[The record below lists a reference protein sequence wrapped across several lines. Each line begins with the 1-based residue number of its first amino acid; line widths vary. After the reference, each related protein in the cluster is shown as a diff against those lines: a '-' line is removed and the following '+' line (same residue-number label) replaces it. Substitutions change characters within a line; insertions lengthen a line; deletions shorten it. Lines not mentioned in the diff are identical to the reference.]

1 MVDQSIIDRYIE
13 ESTVNM
19 MSLSKRKAKNVIT
32 SFLLLKPEVKFSDL
46 TRDDLIEMFSML
58 ALISQNSFHNRKSE
72 IKDFAKWMNENGYAT
87 DEIIYNIS
95 SIQYSDIDRTPYF
108 DKYYFKDL
116 TDLYDAMEEVF
127 SERGSE
133 FDTFRVSAILVWCGL
148 EVKEICEIL
157 KSDFNEDKMEIICS
171 QSGKKVRFLDEIEH
185 IGRFIIDYKDSDSY
199 DSRKLGGRT
208 LKYMNSKYLL
218 RSYKSAHYT
227 VPLLSNLAIT
237 ANRVAKEREDGKLF
251 QLNRISLSGLYY
263 RIYQYENENGV
274 IDKIDLKT
282 LQSFFNVAGTLT
294 SQKKLELTRKYNEYR
309 EFRDYFYL

>member
-1 MVDQSIIDRYIE
+1 MVDQSIIDKYIE
-13 ESTVNM
+13 ESTFNM
-19 MSLSKRKAKNVIT
+19 ASLSKRKAKNVIT
-32 SFLLLKPEVKFSDL
+32 SFLSLKPEVKFSDL

-72 IKDFAKWMNENGYAT
+72 IKDFAKWMKENEYAT

-108 DKYYFKDL
+108 EKYYFKDL

-133 FDTFRVSAILVWCGL
+133 FDTFRVTAILVWCGL
-148 EVKEICEIL
+148 EVKDICEIL
-157 KSDFNEDKMEIICS
+157 KSDVDEDEMKIICAKS
-171 QSGKKVRFLDEIEH
+171 DKTIHFSDEIEH
-185 IGRFIIDYKDSDSY
+185 IWKFIVDYRDSDSY

-237 ANRVAKEREDGKLF
+237 ANRVAKKREDEKLF

-263 RIYQYENENGV
+263 RIYQHENENGK
-274 IDKIDLKT
+274 IDKTDLNT
-282 LQSFFNVAGTLT
+282 LQLFFRVSGALT
-294 SQKKLELTRKYNEYR
+294 AQKKLELTRKYNEYR